1 MIRPFN
7 LIASIIAGIVSLTT
21 PARASTSDTEV
32 ADCLYAAAAV
42 HHVPATLLY
51 AILGVEGGRLGAVSQ
66 NTNGSV
72 DIGPMQVNDLWL
84 PQLMMHWSAS
94 HEAAFLALRDSVCA
108 NFEAGAWILSKGFAE
123 TGDYWDA
130 VARYHS
136 HSGAEKARY
145 LRLILERFEAMER
158 ARRTSPTTIAS
169 R

>member
-1 MIRPFN
+1 MIRPFI
-7 LIASIIAGIVSLTT
+7 LTATVLAGILLSVT
-21 PARASTSDTEV
+21 PSRAATNDREV
-32 ADCLYAAAAV
+32 AACLYAAAAV

-84 PQLMMHWSAS
+84 PQLMTHWSAS
-94 HEAAFLALRDSVCA
+94 REAAFLALRDSVCA

-145 LRLILERFEAMER
+145 LRRILDRFEAMDR
-158 ARRTSPTTIAS
+158 ARQASPTTIAS